1 MTTAIFPFRF
11 QTLFQAAA
19 LPVGIRS
26 ETAWVEIADDE
37 LDVRFGPWRVRTPL
51 SNVASADVTG
61 PYSWP
66 KVIGPPHL
74 SLKDRGLTLAT
85 NSDEGVCIH
94 FGDPVTGIDPWGI
107 VRHPAM
113 TVTVEDAPALAE
125 LLDRSNQ
132 HIERVHADA
141 EHPTVDDLVEAI
153 HDDLRSM
160 TAAELRRRARDR
172 GLSGV
177 SSMSKAELIEQL
189 EPEAELG
196 RDARSDFDG

>member
-1 MTTAIFPFRF
+1 MTTAVFPFRF

-141 EHPTVDDLVEAI
+141 AHLTVDDLVEAI

-177 SSMSKAELIEQL
+177 SRMSKAELIEQL
-189 EPEAELG
+189 EPDRELG
-196 RDARSDFDG
+196 RDT